1 MSGVTPDRQSIL
13 DRHFADGEV
22 LAGQEREGGG
32 GRERER
38 ERGTRGKR
46 ETLVQICAESLPSFL
61 RFVFLLRAHREIV
74 HAGLGLRQRRILQSP
89 VSLFSTL
96 SD

>member
-32 GRERER
+32 ERERER
-38 ERGTRGKR
+38 ERN
-46 ETLVQICAESLPSFL
+46 
-61 RFVFLLRAHREIV
+61 
-74 HAGLGLRQRRILQSP
+74 
-89 VSLFSTL
+89 
-96 SD
+96 